1 MQREAFDFSF
11 IIILSYSTF
20 LLGDFIYLLTSK
32 NQLKMKTTNQQTLN
46 IVRYVITGI
55 GLISIIVALTIAGI

>member
-11 IIILSYSTF
+11 NIILSYSTF

-32 NQLKMKTTNQQTLN
+32 YQLKMKTTNQQTLN

-55 GLISIIVALTIAGI
+55 GLVTIIVAVTIANM

>member
-32 NQLKMKTTNQQTLN
+32 NQLNMKTTNQQTLN

-55 GLISIIVALTIAGI
+55 GLVTIIVAVTITSI

>member
-32 NQLKMKTTNQQTLN
+32 NQLNMKTTNQQTLN

-55 GLISIIVALTIAGI
+55 GLVTIIVAITIAGI